1 MDFASIQSTDID
13 IMNTI
18 GGNHTLFADSFMS
31 VLTTPYTWIPFY
43 LALLIMVIKNNET
56 TRHIIFIFFM
66 TFVCILFSGLLDDF
80 FVKPYFARLRPFAD
94 HNAAQLLSLVPGV
107 NDSGYS
113 FFSAHAANTM
123 SVAVFLS
130 FMVRSKLFTATTFL
144 WAFINGYSRIYLCAH
159 YPSDVLVGITWGAVV
174 GIVIY
179 LIYRKIAR
187 KIEPVY
193 SYVSSEY
200 TSTGYS
206 YGDIDMIISIFVF
219 TLVYGVVRAFI

>member
-18 GGNHTLFADSFMS
+18 GGNHSLFADSFMS

-43 LALLIMVIKNNET
+43 LALFIMVIKNNET
-56 TRHIIFIFFM
+56 TRHIIFILFM
-66 TFVCILFSGLLDDF
+66 VFMSILFSGILDDM
-80 FVKPYFARLRPFAD
+80 VIKPHYARLRPFAD
-94 HNAAQLLSLVPGV
+94 TGVAPLLSIVPGV
-107 NDSGYS
+107 NDSGFS

-123 SVAVFLS
+123 AVAVFMSL
-130 FMVRSKLFTATTFL
+130 MVRSRLFTLVTML
-144 WAFINGYSRIYLCAH
+144 WAFVNGYSRIYLCAH
-159 YPSDVLVGITWGAVV
+159 YPSDVLAGLLWGAFI
-174 GIVIY
+174 GLIVY

-187 KIEPVY
+187 RIEPVY

-206 YGDIDMIISIFVF
+206 FGDIDMVTGMFVF
-219 TLVYGVVRAFI
+219 TIIYGVIRAFI